1 MGVLTERAGARAAE
15 EPAWDRGGTQL
26 GKDRWLTK
34 LRKYEQLSYTGLAL
48 GIAVASF
55 LAAWRLHGTPSSTY
69 RINSQWGAFTGLF
82 ILALAIER
90 ALEPFSRKLG
100 PDTTACKDAREKARA
115 DGRGSVVVEH
125 QLTIDRYRRLTAG
138 VTRGLQKGPALLLC
152 DQRDV

>member
-34 LRKYEQLSYTGLAL
+34 LRKYEQLSYTVLAL

-55 LAAWRLHGTPSSTY
+55 LAAWRLHGNTSSTY

-100 PDTTACKDAREKARA
+100 PAPTASNDPREKPRPHRRA
-115 DGRGSVVVEH
+115 S
-125 QLTIDRYRRLTAG
+125 L
-138 VTRGLQKGPALLLC
+138 ALDPHL
-152 DQRDV
+152 